1 MSKSTVRY
9 VINPPTSFGHFIT
22 FLLSIAHPMDNH
34 LWLLAPLLA
43 LCIMSV
49 SSKVFVSIDCGASGS
64 FIDENSIEWK
74 GDNDLISSGVAHA
87 VQPNYSVS
95 RVMNT
100 LRVFTTR
107 KKNCYSIKVEEGEKV
122 LVRAG
127 FNYGNYD
134 NKSAPPNFDL
144 LFDGNFWI
152 TVNASELK
160 IFEIVYVVKKK
171 DISVCVAQ
179 TNPREFPFISTLEVR
194 SLDSQLYSKFGTNH
208 ALLLQ
213 SRFGYALNQT
223 IRFPLD
229 PYDRMWVPARTTN
242 LVHLTSD
249 ASIINVKVPD
259 NPPQAVLKNAVA
271 TQNTSQFI
279 NLGFNVVD
287 DPFRYPAYINWYF
300 SEVRELNS
308 SELRSFRIFK
318 DNLPFSLPIVPRFGE
333 VVEYF
338 ISNLSLTTE
347 TNFSLN
353 PLDDSTLPPLIN
365 AAELFSIRDAL
376 SNGTN
381 NNDVE
386 GLASLQNAFIVL
398 QQWSGDPCLP
408 APYSWEWI
416 KCSGDY
422 IPRVTSIN
430 LNGFNLTGPLPD
442 FSKMDALETIDL
454 HNNSLSGPIPKFL
467 GTLPNL
473 KQLNLSDNQFTG
485 SIPRWLSRNSKLN
498 STYTGNPVLCVNG
511 KSCPGSG
518 NNKTPIILGVTIPTV
533 FILAI
538 AVVLVVRHRRRKAS
552 VPSHSGGTSSLS
564 GGMQGTNKG
573 VVELNRNSEERFY
586 RSPTPLLS
594 EG

>member
-1 MSKSTVRY
+1 
-9 VINPPTSFGHFIT
+9 
-22 FLLSIAHPMDNH
+22 
-34 LWLLAPLLA
+34 
-43 LCIMSV
+43 
-49 SSKVFVSIDCGASGS
+49 
-64 FIDENSIEWK
+64 
-74 GDNDLISSGVAHA
+74 
-87 VQPNYSVS
+87 
-95 RVMNT
+95 
-100 LRVFTTR
+100 
-107 KKNCYSIKVEEGEKV
+107 
-122 LVRAG
+122 
-127 FNYGNYD
+127 
-134 NKSAPPNFDL
+134 
-144 LFDGNFWI
+144 
-152 TVNASELK
+152 
-160 IFEIVYVVKKK
+160 
-171 DISVCVAQ
+171 
-179 TNPREFPFISTLEVR
+179 
-194 SLDSQLYSKFGTNH
+194 
-208 ALLLQ
+208 
-213 SRFGYALNQT
+213 
-223 IRFPLD
+223 
-229 PYDRMWVPARTTN
+229 MWVPARTTN

-381 NNDVE
+381 NND
-386 GLASLQNAFIVL
+386 ASLQNAFIIL

-422 IPRVTSIN
+422 IPRVTS
-430 LNGFNLTGPLPD
+430 
-442 FSKMDALETIDL
+442 IDL

-552 VPSHSGGTSSLS
+552 VPSHSG
-564 GGMQGTNKG
+564 
-573 VVELNRNSEERFY
+573 
-586 RSPTPLLS
+586 
-594 EG
+594 